1 MIGFTLSLTDE
12 VLIMFSC
19 SFSFSQ
25 NNYKLDYCC
34 VLFQCCRR
42 AERLWP
48 AWKQTSR
55 KSAFVF
61 STVCTSL
68 TCTIEGL
75 TFWSVNWGL
84 GLESPWEKFVMRPL
98 TESAVII
105 STAPIHCWREYETV
119 SGRDSCRDM
128 LRLGGAIDLQALHTH
143 GCSGLWLKW
152 PFLSLHYWFEI
163 HMMKKFA
170 LTHTVCF
177 CLIVV

>member
-1 MIGFTLSLTDE
+1 
-12 VLIMFSC
+12 MF
-19 SFSFSQ
+19 FFSQ
-25 NNYKLDYCC
+25 NNYKPDYCC

-152 PFLSLHYWFEI
+152 LFLSFFTLLIWDSHDEKVCIDSYGVFLSDRCSVGVRFLCSGW
-163 HMMKKFA
+163 
-170 LTHTVCF
+170 TVERQ
-177 CLIVV
+177 